1 MNTDCILKERQLIL
15 KERRAAGEAAKRRR
29 LRNAE
34 LMEFLTGSSLVLAGL
49 LLATVYELFAHRIP
63 V

>member
-1 MNTDCILKERQLIL
+1 MDTVVLKL
-15 KERRAAGEAAKRRR
+15 RREAGEAAKRRR

-34 LMEFLTGSSLVLAGL
+34 LTEFLTGGSLVLAGL
-49 LLATVYELFAHRIP
+49 LLATVYELLAHQIL

>member
-1 MNTDCILKERQLIL
+1 MNTDRILEERRIL

-34 LMEFLTGSSLVLAGL
+34 LREFLTGGSLVFAGL
-49 LLATVYELFAHRIP
+49 LLATIYELLAHQIP

>member
-1 MNTDCILKERQLIL
+1 MNTDRTLKD
-15 KERRAAGEAAKRRR
+15 RRAAGEAAKRRR

-34 LMEFLTGSSLVLAGL
+34 LWEFLTGGSLVFSGL
-49 LLATVYELFAHRIP
+49 LLATIYELLAHQIP

>member
-1 MNTDCILKERQLIL
+1 MDTVVLNL
-15 KERRAAGEAAKRRR
+15 RRAAVEAAKRRR

-34 LMEFLTGSSLVLAGL
+34 LTEFLTGGSLVLAGL
-49 LLATVYELFAHRIP
+49 LLATIYELLTHQIP